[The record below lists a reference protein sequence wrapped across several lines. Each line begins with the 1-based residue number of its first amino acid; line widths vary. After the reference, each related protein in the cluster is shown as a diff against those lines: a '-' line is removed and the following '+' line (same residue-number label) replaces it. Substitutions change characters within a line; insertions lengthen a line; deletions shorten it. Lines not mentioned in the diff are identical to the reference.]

1 MGSKSGRLTV
11 SATARFKERFDPF
24 IIVRRMKRIAFSAV
38 YKPEP
43 EGGYSALCPELG
55 VASQGETIEEAGAN
69 LKEAVE
75 LYLDSAKELGILKR
89 VLEDAGIDIR
99 RVAEHAPR
107 ALTGSIFAEVE
118 A

>member
-1 MGSKSGRLTV
+1 
-11 SATARFKERFDPF
+11 
-24 IIVRRMKRIAFSAV
+24 MKRIGFSAV

-55 VASQGETIEEAGAN
+55 VASQGETIEEAEAN
-69 LKEAVE
+69 LREAVE
-75 LYLDSAKELGILKR
+75 LYLESAKELGILER
-89 VLEDAGIDIR
+89 VLGEAGIDVR
-99 RVAEHAPR
+99 RIEEHVPK